1 MTNKEYLDAFEAKL
15 INELLNLCKSYNT
28 LDNIL
33 LATEDINQRWD
44 AIAPEYMADSVKEIA
59 DYPTVAVA
67 WAAYLGMAVAREW
80 DNDWE
85 KYKNKEY
92 KSYYGVLGFDDMD
105 ENILF
110 NILQIEPES
119 KEHKNREQM
128 VRRCAQICITLIKR
142 ELIEP
147 QSPTAFYAF
156 ARVTKTMF
164 RIGAAIELKSLGY
177 KFEQVEYP
185 DC

>member
-80 DNDWE
+80 DNVQNPFKDLRL
-85 KYKNKEY
+85 YAVHLHIY
-92 KSYYGVLGFDDMD
+92 
-105 ENILF
+105 ILDLKPQKL
-110 NILQIEPES
+110 IAHTPA
-119 KEHKNREQM
+119 HK
-128 VRRCAQICITLIKR
+128 I
-142 ELIEP
+142 
-147 QSPTAFYAF
+147 
-156 ARVTKTMF
+156 
-164 RIGAAIELKSLGY
+164 
-177 KFEQVEYP
+177 
-185 DC
+185 

>member
-85 KYKNKEY
+85 KYTRLM
-92 KSYYGVLGFDDMD
+92 SYEEREFY
-105 ENILF
+105 NAYF
-110 NILQIEPES
+110 NDNSYTDGIKQIED
-119 KEHKNREQM
+119 
-128 VRRCAQICITLIKR
+128 
-142 ELIEP
+142 
-147 QSPTAFYAF
+147 
-156 ARVTKTMF
+156 
-164 RIGAAIELKSLGY
+164 AA
-177 KFEQVEYP
+177 
-185 DC
+185 